1 MNEEDEAFEELERKL
16 GQKEVKE
23 VMQNLNRE
31 LEIYRNE
38 VIEEV
43 AAKLEQEF
51 IIPFGQD
58 TISSFAVYIREMKCV
73 STDGKNSRRQK
84 NSVA

>member
-1 MNEEDEAFEELERKL
+1 MTEEDEAFEELDRRLNTKQVSKAL
-16 GQKEVKE
+16 
-23 VMQNLNRE
+23 QNLNKE

-43 AAKLEQEF
+43 ASRLEQEF

-73 STDGKNSRRQK
+73 STDEIGRAH
-84 NSVA
+84 V

>member
-1 MNEEDEAFEELERKL
+1 MTEEDEAFEELDRRLNTKQVSKAL
-16 GQKEVKE
+16 
-23 VMQNLNRE
+23 QNLNKE

-43 AAKLEQEF
+43 ASRLEQEF

>member
-1 MNEEDEAFEELERKL
+1 MTPEDEAFEELDRRLNTKQVSKAL
-16 GQKEVKE
+16 
-23 VMQNLNRE
+23 QNLNKE

-43 AAKLEQEF
+43 ASRLEQEF

-58 TISSFAVYIREMKCV
+58 TISSFAVYIREMK
-73 STDGKNSRRQK
+73 R
-84 NSVA
+84 

>member
-1 MNEEDEAFEELERKL
+1 MTPEDEAFEELERRLNSK
-16 GQKEVKE
+16 QINKAMK
-23 VMQNLNRE
+23 NLTKE

-58 TISSFAVYIREMKCV
+58 TIASFAVYIREMKCV
-73 STDGKNSRRQK
+73 NTDGKSSK
-84 NSVA
+84 AEKTA

>member
-1 MNEEDEAFEELERKL
+1 MTEEDEAFEELDRRLNTKQVSKAL
-16 GQKEVKE
+16 
-23 VMQNLNRE
+23 QNLNKE

-43 AAKLEQEF
+43 ASRLEQEF

-73 STDGKNSRRQK
+73 NTDGKSSRRQK

>member
-1 MNEEDEAFEELERKL
+1 MTPEDEAFEELDRKL
-16 GQKEVKE
+16 NTKRIAKA
-23 VMQNLNRE
+23 MTNLNKE
-31 LEIYRNE
+31 LEIFRNE

-43 AAKLEQEF
+43 ASRIEQEF

-58 TISSFAVYIREMKCV
+58 TIDSFVIYIREMKCADI
-73 STDGKNSRRQK
+73 DGKSSRRQK

>member
-1 MNEEDEAFEELERKL
+1 MTPEDEAFEELDRRLNTKQVSKAL
-16 GQKEVKE
+16 
-23 VMQNLNRE
+23 QNLNKE

-43 AAKLEQEF
+43 ASRLEQEF